1 MYDEY
6 ALSRVCA
13 VLPVTQDL
21 EAASGGN
28 VDSGYHLMICPC
40 YTTGSSSMQHCFF
53 RAGSCELMVGI
64 AILQR
69 EQAHQTSWTR
79 MKSDLPLH
87 ELVVEVSV
95 EALRW
100 RHRSIHLLR
109 SWGRTRY
116 SVSWSAA
123 VGSESL
129 LEHPPAP
136 AQCRVLAMERF
147 LTERELGAQLPVPDG
162 AGHAHVGRSQYFR
175 SSVAGREEG
184 DWHLL

>member
-1 MYDEY
+1 
-6 ALSRVCA
+6 
-13 VLPVTQDL
+13 
-21 EAASGGN
+21 
-28 VDSGYHLMICPC
+28 
-40 YTTGSSSMQHCFF
+40 
-53 RAGSCELMVGI
+53 
-64 AILQR
+64 
-69 EQAHQTSWTR
+69 

-87 ELVVEVSV
+87 EVVVEVSV

-129 LEHPPAP
+129 LEHPPT
-136 AQCRVLAMERF
+136 MERF